1 MIRRHVRG
9 FISRRLSSQEVLGL
23 HLTVGLLV
31 CLLLVAAFGIV
42 AHAVVGEEALTAFD
56 QRVGHEL
63 QAHRDQHP
71 EARHAMI
78 VVTEIGSP
86 EAMAGLTVLVALAL
100 MMRRRRLL
108 TMVWLFAMVA
118 TALLNSGL
126 KTAFGRDRPP
136 FRDPII
142 DEQSHSFPSG
152 HSMGSVIAF
161 GLLAYFLLLAL
172 SDRRE
177 RIAVVLVAGSLAL
190 LIGFSRIYLGAHYF
204 SDVVG
209 GFAVGGAW
217 LSVCISSTEVAR
229 RRARRRHREAANAP
243 HGPPGKGVGG
253 DEHSGKAAG

>member
-1 MIRRHVRG
+1 MIRRHVNG
-9 FISRRLSSQEVLGL
+9 FIARRLSSEESLGL

-31 CLLLVAAFGIV
+31 CLLLVAAFGLL
-42 AHAVVGEEALTAFD
+42 AHAAVGEQALTAFD
-56 QRVGHEL
+56 ERIGHDL
-63 QAHRDQHP
+63 QAHRENSR

-118 TALLNSGL
+118 TAVLNLGL
-126 KTAFGRDRPP
+126 KHAFSRDRPD

-142 DEQSHSFPSG
+142 DEQTHSFPSG

-161 GLLAYFLLLAL
+161 GLLAYFLLLVL

-177 RIAVVLVAGSLAL
+177 RIAVVLVAVALAL
-190 LIGFSRIYLGAHYF
+190 LVGFSRIYLGAHYF
-204 SDVVG
+204 SDVAG

-229 RRARRRHREAANAP
+229 RRARHRPRGVAP
-243 HGPPGKGVGG
+243 P
-253 DEHSGKAAG
+253 

>member
-1 MIRRHVRG
+1 MIRRHVNR
-9 FISRRLSSQEVLGL
+9 FIARRLSSEEVLGL

-31 CLLLVAAFGIV
+31 CLLLVAAFGLL
-42 AHAVVGEEALTAFD
+42 AHAVVGEEELTAFD
-56 QRVGHEL
+56 RRVGLEM
-63 QAHRDQHP
+63 QAQREHAR
-71 EARHAMI
+71 ETRHAMI

-86 EAMAGLTVLVALAL
+86 EAMTGLTVLVALAL

-108 TMVWLFAMVA
+108 TLVWLFGMIA
-118 TALLNSGL
+118 TALLNLGL
-126 KTAFGRDRPP
+126 KHAFSRDRPD
-136 FRDPII
+136 FRDPVI
-142 DEQSHSFPSG
+142 DEQTHSFPSG

-177 RIAVVLVAGSLAL
+177 KVAVVVVAATLAL

-229 RRARRRHREAANAP
+229 RRARQRHRQGKPSEPAA
-243 HGPPGKGVGG
+243 
-253 DEHSGKAAG
+253 